1 MRKLLNVILALLIS
15 LGILAGTAAT
25 VEAKEGFDIN
35 KHVVEMEVHEDGS
48 VLVTETLTVEF
59 SSKLHGIYFDIP
71 KKYNMRW
78 ELNGETI
85 NKSYTF
91 PVHHV
96 NWHGMLCLFA
106 RSRIF
111 ASATSARTSLISAS
125 SVPASIASTIDCMFE
140 PAPDP
145 RTPRCNLLMCEL
157 YQIQRLLRER
167 RPYSALIGAALMQT
181 LSKPCA
187 PSCFG
192 GRKSPRHRFSQR
204 HPI

>member
-91 PVHHV
+91 PVHRV
-96 NWHGMLCLFA
+96 KVLSNQEKDI
-106 RSRIF
+106 SNYSNYVRIKLG
-111 ASATSARTSLISAS
+111 SG
-125 SVPASIASTIDCMFE
+125 SVYMNPGDVETYKVQYEIITRD
-140 PAPDP
+140 
-145 RTPRCNLLMCEL
+145 L
-157 YQIQRLLRER
+157 
-167 RPYSALIGAALMQT
+167 
-181 LSKPCA
+181 
-187 PSCFG
+187 
-192 GRKSPRHRFSQR
+192 
-204 HPI
+204 